1 MLMVDYLRYSVLWAL
16 APSTSTNQ
24 GFGNLRVF
32 YTAQC
37 VNMLPITAASQA
49 IKLCK
54 EVQWIHKPV
63 TEQYQLL
70 SVDHVI
76 TPE

>member
-1 MLMVDYLRYSVLWAL
+1 
-16 APSTSTNQ
+16 
-24 GFGNLRVF
+24 
-32 YTAQC
+32 
-37 VNMLPITAASQA
+37 MLPITAASQA